1 MGFFKKDEA
10 ETARADMA
18 KAVRKIMAERG
29 LDSIQGAEN
38 RKSMEFA
45 TTRECEIREIL
56 SQNTISINDY
66 NLMDALQKSILI
78 EQNYVI
84 IRMLDDMLKK

>member
-1 MGFFKKDEA
+1 MGLFKKDEA

-18 KAVRKIMAERG
+18 KAVRKIMTERG

-45 TTRECEIREIL
+45 ATRECEIREIL
-56 SQNTISINDY
+56 NQNTISINDY

-84 IRMLDDMLKK
+84 IRILDEMLKK

>member
-18 KAVRKIMAERG
+18 KAVRKIMTERG

-45 TTRECEIREIL
+45 ATRECEIREIL
-56 SQNTISINDY
+56 NHNTISINDY
-66 NLMDALQKSILI
+66 NLMDALQNSILM

-84 IRMLDDMLKK
+84 IRMLDEMLKK

>member
-1 MGFFKKDEA
+1 MGFFKKGEA

-18 KAVRKIMAERG
+18 KAVRKIMTERG

-45 TTRECEIREIL
+45 ATRECEIREIL
-56 SQNTISINDY
+56 SHNTISINDY

-84 IRMLDDMLKK
+84 IRMLDEMLKK